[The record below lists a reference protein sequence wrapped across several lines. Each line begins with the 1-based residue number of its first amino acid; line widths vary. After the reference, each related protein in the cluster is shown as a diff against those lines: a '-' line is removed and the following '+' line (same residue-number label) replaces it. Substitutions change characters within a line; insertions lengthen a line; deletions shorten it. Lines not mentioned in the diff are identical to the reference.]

1 MNYRHSIE
9 TIQLIFLFL
18 VDNNDNVKM
27 RKILTML
34 LCSVCLLTAKAQTI
48 PNMYRNVDQAKM
60 NHWVDSMFDKMSYD
74 ERIGQLF
81 MVISEPKSDNRTMQR
96 LMRYV
101 NEIKLGGILFH
112 KGNPVTQAEVTNR
125 LQKASRVPMFVSL
138 DGEWGLSM
146 RLSGTTRFPK
156 NMMLGAIEDDK
167 LITEYGKEVARQC
180 KEMGIQI
187 NFAPDIDVNSNTD
200 NPVIGLRSFGEN
212 PRAVADKGIAYAR
225 GLETAGIISVAK
237 HFPGHGDTSDDSHNT
252 LPAVHHDR
260 ARLDSVEL
268 YPFKR
273 YIYDGYAG
281 VMTGH
286 LYVPALDKT
295 RNLPSSFSHPI
306 VTGLL
311 QEELGFRGLCFTDAL
326 AMKGAT
332 TKKSDNPSVKA
343 LLAGN
348 DILLAPA
355 APINDFTAV
364 KEAID
369 EGILSIEDIEA
380 KCIKILQYKYITGL
394 DKYRPIETKGL
405 SKRLNSPH
413 AAWLAAKLNA
423 EAITLLKNESDMVP
437 LRQLDKKKI
446 AALSIGSPAGNEF
459 QEMLGRYDSI
469 ACFSISRSSTAAQ
482 IQHVYRQ
489 LEKYDVIICGVH
501 TVRIPE
507 SLQLRQLAT
516 KKELVYAFF
525 TLPYFCKE
533 YKSSIMKAKAVVM
546 GYEGTP
552 LAQEYAAQVIFGG
565 IPAKGKLPV
574 TIPGV
579 FHAGAGIFTEKTRL
593 GYHEPEEVGANP
605 IRLDVIGSIAEE
617 GLEEKAYPGCQV
629 LVAKDGM
636 IIYDKAFGYFDYDQS
651 RKVQENSV
659 YDLASASK
667 AAGTLLAVMKAYDEK
682 KFTLNNKIADFLPEL
697 KGSNKKDLNIKE
709 LLYHQSGVVS
719 TINFYLNA
727 IDKDSY
733 KGSLYSSVK
742 NATHPVRFDAKTY
755 VRNDFNYLP
764 ELVSTEKKPG
774 FTTEVARNFYLHD
787 SFKDS
792 IMQEIKDS
800 RLGTRGKYVYSCVNF
815 IMLKM
820 MVENQMKQPMDQLLH
835 NDFYSRLGAWHTTY
849 NPLKRIDSLLIVP
862 TENDQFVRRQLLR
875 GYVHDEAAAFQGG
888 VSGNAGLFSN
898 ANDLA
903 KVLQLFLNQGTYGN
917 EQYLSTET
925 CRLFTQSKSPTSRRG
940 LGFDKPAPGT
950 HKGSPCSSLTP
961 PSVYGHTGFTG
972 TCFWVDPDN
981 QLLYIFLCN
990 RVNPSR
996 ANNKLS
1002 QLDIRKRIQDA
1013 IYKAIDRKSQ
1023 KD

>member
-1 MNYRHSIE
+1 
-9 TIQLIFLFL
+9 
-18 VDNNDNVKM
+18 M

-34 LCSVCLLTAKAQTI
+34 FCTLCLLTAQTQTL
-48 PNMYRNVDQAKM
+48 PNMYRNADQAKM
-60 NHWVDSMFDKMSYD
+60 NHWVDSVFDAMSYD

-81 MVISEPKSDNRTMQR
+81 MVIAEPKSDNRNMQR

-101 NEIKLGGILFH
+101 NDIKIGGILFH

-187 NFAPDIDVNSNTD
+187 NFAPDMDVNSNTA

-225 GLETAGIISVAK
+225 GLEGAGIISVAK
-237 HFPGHGDTSDDSHNT
+237 HFPGHGDTSEDSHTT
-252 LPAVHHDR
+252 LPAVYHDR
-260 ARLDSVEL
+260 TRLDSIEL
-268 YPFKR
+268 YPFRR

-286 LYVPALDKT
+286 LYIPALDKT
-295 RNLPSSFSHPI
+295 RNLPSSLSPR
-306 VTGLL
+306 VVNGLL
-311 QEELGFRGLCFTDAL
+311 KEEFGFRGLCFTDAL

-332 TKKSDNPSVKA
+332 TNKTDNPSVKA

-355 APINDFTAV
+355 APINDFAAV
-364 KEAID
+364 KAAID
-369 EGILSIEDIEA
+369 EGILNIKDIEA

-394 DKYRPIETKGL
+394 NRYRPVETKRL

-413 AAWLAAKLNA
+413 AEWLAAKLNA
-423 EAITLLKNESDMVP
+423 EAITLLKNEDSIIP
-437 LRQLDKKKI
+437 LKQLDKKKI
-446 AALSIGSPAGNEF
+446 AVLSIGASAGNEF

-469 ACFSISRSSTAAQ
+469 ASFSISRNSPAAQ
-482 IQHVYRQ
+482 VQRIYSQ
-489 LEKYDVIICGVH
+489 LEKYDVIVCSVH

-507 SLQLRQLAT
+507 NQQLRKLAE
-516 KKELVYAFF
+516 KKEVVYAFF

-533 YKSSIMKAKAVVM
+533 YKQSIMKAKAVVM
-546 GYEGTP
+546 GYEATP
-552 LAQEYAAQVIFGG
+552 LAQEYAAQLIFGG

-574 TIPGV
+574 TIPGL
-579 FHAGAGIFTEKTRL
+579 FHAGAGIFSEKTRL
-593 GYHEPEEVGANP
+593 GYHEPEEVGANAS
-605 IRLDVIGSIAEE
+605 RLDVIGSIVEE
-617 GLEEKAYPGCQV
+617 GLEQKAFPGCQV

-636 IIYDKAFGYFDYDQS
+636 VIYDKSFGYFDYS
-651 RKVQENSV
+651 RKQPVAGNSV

-682 KFTLNNKIADFLPEL
+682 KFTLNNKISDFIPEL
-697 KGSNKKDLNIKE
+697 KDSNKKGLNIKE
-709 LLYHQSGVVS
+709 LLYHQSGVIP
-719 TINFYLNA
+719 TINFYLSA

-733 KGSLYSSVK
+733 TGSLYSNAK
-742 NATHPVRFDAKTY
+742 NATHPVRFDAKTF
-755 VRNDFNYLP
+755 VRNDFKYLP
-764 ELVSTEKKPG
+764 EIVSATRKPE
-774 FTTEVARNFYLHD
+774 FTTEAARNFYLHD
-787 SFKDS
+787 SFRDS
-792 IMQEIKDS
+792 IMQKIKDS

-815 IMLKM
+815 ILLKM

-835 NDFYSRLGAWHTTY
+835 NDFFSRLGAWHTTY
-849 NPLKRIDSLLIVP
+849 NPLKTMDTLQIVP
-862 TENDQFVRRQLLR
+862 TEDDQFVRRQLVR

-917 EQYLSTET
+917 EEYLSPET

-940 LGFDKPAPGT
+940 LGFDKPAPGM
-950 HKGSPCSSLTP
+950 HKRSPCSSLTP
-961 PSVYGHTGFTG
+961 ASTYGHTGFTG

-981 QLLYIFLCN
+981 RLIYIFLCN
-990 RVNPSR
+990 RINPSR
-996 ANNKLS
+996 ANNKLGR
-1002 QLDIRKRIQDA
+1002 LDIRTRIQDA
-1013 IYKAIDRKSQ
+1013 IYKAIK
-1023 KD
+1023 

>member
-1 MNYRHSIE
+1 
-9 TIQLIFLFL
+9 
-18 VDNNDNVKM
+18 M

-34 LCSVCLLTAKAQTI
+34 FCTLCLLTAQTQTL
-48 PNMYRNVDQAKM
+48 PNMYRNADQAKM
-60 NHWVDSMFDKMSYD
+60 NHWVDSVFDAMSYD

-81 MVISEPKSDNRTMQR
+81 MVIAEPKSDNRNMQR

-101 NEIKLGGILFH
+101 NDIKIGGILFH

-187 NFAPDIDVNSNTD
+187 NFAPDMDINSNTA

-225 GLETAGIISVAK
+225 GLEGAGIISVAK
-237 HFPGHGDTSDDSHNT
+237 HFPGHGDTSEDSHNT
-252 LPAVHHDR
+252 LPAVYHDR
-260 ARLDSVEL
+260 ARLDSIEL
-268 YPFKR
+268 YPFRR

-286 LYVPALDKT
+286 LYIPALDKT
-295 RNLPSSFSHPI
+295 RNLPSSLSPR
-306 VTGLL
+306 VVNGLL
-311 QEELGFRGLCFTDAL
+311 KEELGFRGLCFTDAL

-332 TKKSDNPSVKA
+332 TNKTDNPSVKA

-355 APINDFTAV
+355 APINDFAAV
-364 KEAID
+364 KAAID
-369 EGILSIEDIEA
+369 EGVLNIKDIEA

-394 DKYRPIETKGL
+394 NRYRPVETKGL

-413 AAWLAAKLNA
+413 AEWLAAKLNA
-423 EAITLLKNESDMVP
+423 EAITLLKNEDSIIP
-437 LRQLDKKKI
+437 LKQLDKKKI
-446 AALSIGSPAGNEF
+446 AVLSIGASAGNEF

-469 ACFSISRSSTAAQ
+469 ASFSISRNSPAAQ
-482 IQHVYRQ
+482 VQRIYSQ
-489 LEKYDVIICGVH
+489 LEKYDVIVCSVH

-507 SLQLRQLAT
+507 NQLLRKLAE
-516 KKELVYAFF
+516 KKEVVYTFF

-533 YKSSIMKAKAVVM
+533 YKQSIMKAKAVVM
-546 GYEGTP
+546 GYEATP
-552 LAQEYAAQVIFGG
+552 LAQEYAAQLIFGG

-574 TIPGV
+574 TIPGL

-593 GYHEPEEVGANP
+593 GYHEPEEVGANAS
-605 IRLDVIGSIAEE
+605 RLDVIGSIVEE
-617 GLEEKAYPGCQV
+617 GLEQKAFPGCQV

-636 IIYDKAFGYFDYDQS
+636 VIYDKSFGYFDYS
-651 RKVQENSV
+651 RKQPVAGNSV

-682 KFTLNNKIADFLPEL
+682 KFTLNNKISDFIPEL
-697 KGSNKKDLNIKE
+697 KDSNKKGLNIKE
-709 LLYHQSGVVS
+709 LLYHQSGVIP
-719 TINFYLNA
+719 TINFYLSA

-733 KGSLYSSVK
+733 TGSLYSNAK
-742 NATHPVRFDAKTY
+742 NATHPVRFDAKTF
-755 VRNDFNYLP
+755 VRNDFKYLP
-764 ELVSTEKKPG
+764 EIVSATRKPE
-774 FTTEVARNFYLHD
+774 FTTEAARNFYLHD
-787 SFKDS
+787 SFRDS
-792 IMQEIKDS
+792 IMQKIKDS

-815 IMLKM
+815 ILLKM

-835 NDFYSRLGAWHTTY
+835 NDFFSRLGAWHTTY
-849 NPLKRIDSLLIVP
+849 TPLKTMDTLQIVP
-862 TENDQFVRRQLLR
+862 TEDDQFVRRQLVR

-917 EQYLSTET
+917 EEYLSPET

-940 LGFDKPAPGT
+940 LGFDKPAPGM
-950 HKGSPCSSLTP
+950 HKRSPCSSLTP
-961 PSVYGHTGFTG
+961 ASTYGHTGFTG

-981 QLLYIFLCN
+981 RLIYIFLCN
-990 RVNPSR
+990 RINPSR
-996 ANNKLS
+996 ANNKLGR
-1002 QLDIRKRIQDA
+1002 LDIRTRIQDA
-1013 IYKAIDRKSQ
+1013 IYKAIK
-1023 KD
+1023 

>member
-1 MNYRHSIE
+1 
-9 TIQLIFLFL
+9 
-18 VDNNDNVKM
+18 M

-34 LCSVCLLTAKAQTI
+34 FCCVCLLTAKAQTI
-48 PNMYRNVDQAKM
+48 PNLYRNVDQTKM
-60 NHWVDSMFDKMSYD
+60 NHWVDSVFDSMTYD

-81 MVISEPKSDNRTMQR
+81 MVIADPKSDNRNMQR

-101 NEIKLGGILFH
+101 NEIKIGGILFH

-156 NMMLGAIEDDK
+156 NMMLGAIENNR

-200 NPVIGLRSFGEN
+200 NPIIGLRSFGEN
-212 PRAVADKGIAYAR
+212 PQAVAEKGLAYAR
-225 GLETAGIISVAK
+225 GLEGEGIISVSK
-237 HFPGHGDTSDDSHNT
+237 HFPGHGDTAEDSHNT
-252 LPAVHHDR
+252 LPSVHHDL

-295 RNLPSSFSHPI
+295 RNLPSSFSRPI

-311 QEELGFRGLCFTDAL
+311 KDKLGFRGLCFTDAL

-332 TKKSDNPSVKA
+332 TSKSDNPSVKA

-369 EGILSIEDIEA
+369 EGILNIEEVEA

-394 DKYRPIETKGL
+394 NKYKPIEIKGL
-405 SKRLNSPH
+405 SERLNSPH
-413 AAWLAAKLNA
+413 AEWLAAKLNA
-423 EAITLLKNESDMVP
+423 EAITLLKNEADFIP
-437 LRQLDKKKI
+437 LKQLDKKKI
-446 AALSIGSPAGNEF
+446 AALSIGSPVGNDF
-459 QEMLGRYDSI
+459 QKMLSRYDSV
-469 ACFSISRSSTAAQ
+469 ANFSISRSSTAAQ
-482 IQHVYRQ
+482 VQQVYKQ
-489 LEKYDVIICGVH
+489 LEKYDVIICSIH

-507 SLQLRQLAT
+507 SQLLRQLAT

-525 TLPYFCKE
+525 TLPYFCKD
-533 YKSSIMKAKAVVM
+533 YKNSIQKAKAVVM
-546 GYEGTP
+546 GYEATP
-552 LAQEYAAQVIFGG
+552 LAQEYAAQLIFGG
-565 IPAKGKLPV
+565 IAAKGKLPV
-574 TIPGV
+574 TIPGLYY
-579 FHAGAGIFTEKTRL
+579 AGTGLFTEKTRL

-605 IRLDVIGSIAEE
+605 IRLEVIDSIVEE
-617 GLEEKAYPGCQV
+617 GLEENAYPGCQV

-636 IIYDKAFGYFDYDQS
+636 VIYDKSFGYFDYSQS
-651 RKVQENSV
+651 QPVQENSV

-682 KFTLNNKIADFLPEL
+682 KFTLNNKISEYIPEL

-709 LLYHQSGVVS
+709 MLYHQSGVVS
-719 TINFYLNA
+719 TINFYLDA

-733 KGSLYSSVK
+733 KGSLYSREK
-742 NATHPVRFDAKTY
+742 NATHPVRFDAKTF
-755 VRNDFNYLP
+755 VRNDFKYLP
-764 ELVSTEKKPG
+764 DLVSDKKKPG

-792 IMQEIKDS
+792 IIQDIKDS

-820 MVENQMKQPMDQLLH
+820 MVENLMKQPMDQLLH
-835 NDFYSRLGAWHTTY
+835 NNFYSRLGAHHTTY
-849 NPLKRIDSLLIVP
+849 NPLKVMDTLQIVP
-862 TENDQFVRRQLLR
+862 TEDDRFVRRQLVR

-903 KVLQLFLNQGTYGN
+903 KVLQLFLNQGKYGN

-940 LGFDKPAPGT
+940 LGFDKPAVGT
-950 HKGSPCSSLTP
+950 HKGSPCGSLTP

-996 ANNKLS
+996 ANSKLGA
-1002 QLDIRKRIQDA
+1002 LDIRTRIQDA

>member
-1 MNYRHSIE
+1 
-9 TIQLIFLFL
+9 
-18 VDNNDNVKM
+18 M
-27 RKILTML
+27 RKILTIL
-34 LCSVCLLTAKAQTI
+34 FCAVCLLTAKAQTI

-60 NHWVDSMFDKMSYD
+60 NHWVDSVFDAMSYD

-81 MVISEPKSDNRTMQR
+81 MVIAEPKSDNRNMQR
-96 LMRYV
+96 LLRYV
-101 NEIKLGGILFH
+101 NEIKIGGILFH

-156 NMMLGAIEDDK
+156 NMMLGAIEDNK

-180 KEMGIQI
+180 KELGIQI

-212 PRAVADKGIAYAR
+212 PVAVADKGLAYAR
-225 GLETAGIISVAK
+225 GLEGEGIISVSK
-237 HFPGHGDTSDDSHNT
+237 HFPGHGDTSEDSHNT
-252 LPAVHHDR
+252 LPSVHHDR

-268 YPFKR
+268 YPFRR

-295 RNLPSSFSHPI
+295 RNLPSSLSRPI

-311 QEELGFRGLCFTDAL
+311 KEELGFRGLCFTDAL

-332 TKKSDNPSVKA
+332 TSKLDNPSVKA

-369 EGILSIEDIEA
+369 EGILNIEDIEA

-394 DKYRPIETKGL
+394 NKYSPIEVKGL

-423 EAITLLKNESDMVP
+423 EAITLLKNEADMIP

-446 AALSIGSPAGNEF
+446 AALSIGSPVGNDF
-459 QEMLGRYDSI
+459 QEMLGRYDSV
-469 ACFSISRSSTAAQ
+469 AYFSISRSSTAAQ
-482 IQHVYRQ
+482 VQQVYRQ
-489 LEKYDVIICGVH
+489 LEKYDVIICSIH

-507 SLQLRQLAT
+507 SQLLRTLAS

-525 TLPYFCKE
+525 TLPYFCKD
-533 YKSSIMKAKAVVM
+533 YKNSIQKAKAVVM
-546 GYEGTP
+546 GYEATP
-552 LAQEYAAQVIFGG
+552 LAQEYAAQLIFGG

-574 TIPGV
+574 TIPGLYY
-579 FHAGAGIFTEKTRL
+579 AGTGIFTEKTRL
-593 GYHEPEEVGANP
+593 GYHEPEEAGANP
-605 IRLDVIGSIAEE
+605 IRLDVIDSIVEE
-617 GLEEKAYPGCQV
+617 GLEKKAYPGCQV

-636 IIYDKAFGYFDYDQS
+636 VIYDKSFGYFDYSERQPV
-651 RKVQENSV
+651 RENSV

-682 KFTLNNKIADFLPEL
+682 KFTLNNKISEYIPEL
-697 KGSNKKDLNIKE
+697 KDSNKKDLNIKE
-709 LLYHQSGVVS
+709 MLYHQSGVVS

-733 KGSLYSSVK
+733 KGSLYSREK
-742 NATHPVRFDAKTY
+742 NATHPVRFDAKTF
-755 VRNDFNYLP
+755 VRNDFKYLP
-764 ELVSTEKKPG
+764 DLVSDKKKPG
-774 FTTEVARNFYLHD
+774 FTTEVARDFYLHD

-835 NDFYSRLGAWHTTY
+835 NDFYSRLGARHTTY
-849 NPLKRIDSLLIVP
+849 TPLKVMDTLQIVP
-862 TENDQFVRRQLLR
+862 TENDQFVRRQLIR

-903 KVLQLFLNQGTYGN
+903 KVLQLFLNQGKYGN
-917 EQYLSTET
+917 EQYLSPET

-940 LGFDKPAPGT
+940 LGFDKPAVGS

-972 TCFWVDPDN
+972 TCFWVDPTN

-996 ANNKLS
+996 ANSKLS
-1002 QLDIRKRIQDA
+1002 ALDIRTRIQDA
-1013 IYKAIDRKSQ
+1013 IYKSIDRKSQ

>member
-1 MNYRHSIE
+1 
-9 TIQLIFLFL
+9 
-18 VDNNDNVKM
+18 M

-34 LCSVCLLTAKAQTI
+34 FCTLCLLTAQTQTL
-48 PNMYRNVDQAKM
+48 PNMYRNADQAKM
-60 NHWVDSMFDKMSYD
+60 NHWVDSVFDAMSYD

-81 MVISEPKSDNRTMQR
+81 MVIAEPKSDNRNMQR

-101 NEIKLGGILFH
+101 NDIKIGGILFH

-187 NFAPDIDVNSNTD
+187 NFAPDMDVNSNTA

-225 GLETAGIISVAK
+225 GLEGAGIISVAK
-237 HFPGHGDTSDDSHNT
+237 HFPGHGDTSEDSHNT
-252 LPAVHHDR
+252 LPAVYHDR
-260 ARLDSVEL
+260 ARLDSIEL
-268 YPFKR
+268 YPFRR

-286 LYVPALDKT
+286 LYIPALDKT
-295 RNLPSSFSHPI
+295 RNLPSSLSPR
-306 VTGLL
+306 VVNGLL
-311 QEELGFRGLCFTDAL
+311 KEELGFRGLCFTDAL

-332 TKKSDNPSVKA
+332 TNKTDNPSVKA

-355 APINDFTAV
+355 APINDFAAV
-364 KEAID
+364 KAAID
-369 EGILSIEDIEA
+369 EGILNIKDIEA

-394 DKYRPIETKGL
+394 NRYRPVETKGL

-413 AAWLAAKLNA
+413 AEWLAAKLNA
-423 EAITLLKNESDMVP
+423 EAITLLKNEDSIIP
-437 LRQLDKKKI
+437 LKQLDKKKI
-446 AALSIGSPAGNEF
+446 AVLSIGASAGNEF

-469 ACFSISRSSTAAQ
+469 ACFSISRNSPAAQ
-482 IQHVYRQ
+482 VQRIYSQ
-489 LEKYDVIICGVH
+489 LEKYDVIVCSVH

-507 SLQLRQLAT
+507 NQLLRKLAE
-516 KKELVYAFF
+516 KKEVVYTFF

-533 YKSSIMKAKAVVM
+533 YKQSIMKAKAVVM
-546 GYEGTP
+546 GYEATP
-552 LAQEYAAQVIFGG
+552 LAQEYAAQLIFGG

-574 TIPGV
+574 TIPGL
-579 FHAGAGIFTEKTRL
+579 FHAGAGIFSEKTRL
-593 GYHEPEEVGANP
+593 GYHEPEEVGANAS
-605 IRLDVIGSIAEE
+605 RLDVIGSIVEE
-617 GLEEKAYPGCQV
+617 GLEQKVFPGCQV
-629 LVAKDGM
+629 LVAKNGM
-636 IIYDKAFGYFDYDQS
+636 VIYDKSFGYFDYS
-651 RKVQENSV
+651 RKQPVAGNSV

-682 KFTLNNKIADFLPEL
+682 KFTLNNKISDFIPEL
-697 KGSNKKDLNIKE
+697 KDSNKKGLNIKE
-709 LLYHQSGVVS
+709 LLYHQSGVIP
-719 TINFYLNA
+719 TINFYLSA

-733 KGSLYSSVK
+733 TGSLYSNAK
-742 NATHPVRFDAKTY
+742 NATHPVRFDAKTF
-755 VRNDFNYLP
+755 VRNDFKYLP
-764 ELVSTEKKPG
+764 EIVSATRKPE
-774 FTTEVARNFYLHD
+774 FTTEAARNFYLHD
-787 SFKDS
+787 SFRDS
-792 IMQEIKDS
+792 IMQKIKDS

-815 IMLKM
+815 ILLKM

-835 NDFYSRLGAWHTTY
+835 NDFFSRLGAWHTTY
-849 NPLKRIDSLLIVP
+849 NPLKTMDTLQIVP
-862 TENDQFVRRQLLR
+862 TEDDQFVRRQLVR

-917 EQYLSTET
+917 EEYLSPET

-940 LGFDKPAPGT
+940 LGFDKPAPGM
-950 HKGSPCSSLTP
+950 HKRSPCSSLTP
-961 PSVYGHTGFTG
+961 ASTYGHTGFTG

-981 QLLYIFLCN
+981 RLIYIFLCN
-990 RVNPSR
+990 RINPSR
-996 ANNKLS
+996 ANNKLGR
-1002 QLDIRKRIQDA
+1002 LDIRTRIQDA
-1013 IYKAIDRKSQ
+1013 IYKAIK
-1023 KD
+1023 